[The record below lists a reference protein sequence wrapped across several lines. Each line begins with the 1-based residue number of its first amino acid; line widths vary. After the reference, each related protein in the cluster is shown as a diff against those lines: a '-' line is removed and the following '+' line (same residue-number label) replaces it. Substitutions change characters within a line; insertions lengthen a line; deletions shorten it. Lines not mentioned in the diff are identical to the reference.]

1 MLFLAGARGSQNFG
15 VRMSKVKFDFSTVRT
30 RVIPILKRVEVED
43 YPAKIGRVYG
53 WSRQHVCYYLGKLEQ
68 CGLVKR
74 KVRSRAVFYEL
85 TGRGKT
91 FLGSCEDIV
100 FGSGVYRLD
109 RCQVRFGI
117 VAEGCLPVDFR
128 RVEMMNWT
136 ALLGLEQGV
145 HVRHTTRSWIVHVE
159 TLYGKHPGE
168 LFVMA
173 KNLADRVAKSLM
185 IKYGCRLSEGE
196 LCRGYELKVDD
207 PVAKLLSRYF
217 CVSTPERKIDHSPGI
232 DQGELEHFSSD
243 AAVEYLLMPERVKK
257 LEGQVQALHV
267 DLEELNGTLKK
278 LLSLESSGEFG
289 PEQRRLQDYVS

>member
-1 MLFLAGARGSQNFG
+1 
-15 VRMSKVKFDFSTVRT
+15 MSKVKFDFSTVRT

-85 TGRGKT
+85 TGRGKN
-91 FLGSCEDIV
+91 FLASCEDMV

-109 RCQVRFGI
+109 RCQVRFEI

-243 AAVEYLLMPERVKK
+243 AAVQYLLMPERVKK

>member
-1 MLFLAGARGSQNFG
+1 
-15 VRMSKVKFDFSTVRT
+15 MSKVKFDFSTVRT

-43 YPAKIGRVYG
+43 YPAKIGRIYG
-53 WSRQHVCYYLGKLEQ
+53 WSRQHVTYYLNKLEK

-74 KVRSRAVFYEL
+74 LVRSRAVFYQL

-91 FLGSCEDIV
+91 FLRSCEDVV

-117 VAEGCLPVDFR
+117 VAEGCLPVDFKR
-128 RVEMMNWT
+128 IEMVNWT
-136 ALLGLEQGV
+136 ALLGLEMGV

-168 LFVMA
+168 LFVLA

-185 IKYGCRLSEGE
+185 MKYGCRLSDGE
-196 LCRGYELKVDD
+196 ICRGYELKVDD
-207 PVAKLLSRYF
+207 PVARLLSRYF

-232 DQGELEHFSSD
+232 DQGELEHFSRD
-243 AAVEYLLMPERVKK
+243 AAIEYLLMPERVKK
-257 LEGQVQALHV
+257 LEGQIQALHV
-267 DLEELNGTLKK
+267 DLEELTGTLKK
-278 LLSLESSGEFG
+278 LFSIEGSDQFG
-289 PEQRRLQDYVS
+289 PEQKRLQDYVS

>member
-1 MLFLAGARGSQNFG
+1 
-15 VRMSKVKFDFSTVRT
+15 MSKVKFDFSTVRT

-85 TGRGKT
+85 TGRGKN
-91 FLGSCEDIV
+91 FLASCEDMV

-109 RCQVRFGI
+109 RCQVRFEI